1 MRKKGSGR
9 DKAGGGMGLATQGVR
24 KRTLSLSS
32 ASSKSSE
39 GGSER

>member
-1 MRKKGSGR
+1 VCGGVCVW
-9 DKAGGGMGLATQGVR
+9 GGGDSGVR